1 MASDIKSERILTLT
15 LSNPDAKERSMS
27 SPRVPTIL
35 CVDDEPTALTIRTLL
50 LEHAGYKVVP
60 APDATAALKFFKSQ
74 IIDLV
79 ISDHLLPDL
88 TGTELTLEM
97 KLARPFVPVM
107 LLSGI
112 AELPQGVEHA
122 DVFMTKLGGPVEL
135 LEKVADLLRCSRVS
149 EGNYFAEI
157 RCDKR
162 IEPYLWNYKV
172 QCQEPAE
179 IVSWGQAVTEDA
191 AIAASRDVMRDLRR
205 DARLE

>member
-1 MASDIKSERILTLT
+1 MFTTPQR
-15 LSNPDAKERSMS
+15 
-27 SPRVPTIL
+27 TIL
-35 CVDDEPTALTIRTLL
+35 CVDDEPTALRIRGLL
-50 LEHAGYKVVP
+50 LEHAGYKVFP
-60 APDATAALKFFKSQ
+60 APDGAAALKIFKSQ

-88 TGTELTLEM
+88 TGTELTREM

-112 AELPQGVEHA
+112 TELPRGVEHA
-122 DVFMTKLGGPVEL
+122 DVFMSKLGGPIEL
-135 LEKVADLLRCSRVS
+135 LEKVGDLLRCNRVS

-179 IVSWGQAVTEDA
+179 IVSWGQAVTENA
-191 AIAASRDVMRDLRR
+191 AIAASRDVMRDLNRGE
-205 DARLE
+205 ARSA

>member
-1 MASDIKSERILTLT
+1 M
-15 LSNPDAKERSMS
+15 SMS
-27 SPRVPTIL
+27 TPRPPTIL
-35 CVDDEPTALTIRTLL
+35 CVDDEATALTIRKLL

-88 TGTELTLEM
+88 TGTELALEM
-97 KLARPFVPVM
+97 KLTRPFVPVM

-112 AELPQGVEHA
+112 TELPQGVEQA
-122 DVFMTKLGGPVEL
+122 DVFMSKLGGPVEL

-149 EGNYFAEI
+149 EGSYFAEI

-162 IEPYLWNYKV
+162 IEPYLWNYTV
-172 QCQEPAE
+172 QRQKPAE
-179 IVSWGQAVTEDA
+179 IVSWGQAVTENA
-191 AIAASRDVMRDLRR
+191 AIAACSDAMRDLNGWDNRS
-205 DARLE
+205 L

>member
-1 MASDIKSERILTLT
+1 
-15 LSNPDAKERSMS
+15 MS
-27 SPRVPTIL
+27 SPRLPTIL

-88 TGTELTLEM
+88 TGTELALEM

-112 AELPQGVEHA
+112 TELPQGVEHA

-162 IEPYLWNYKV
+162 IEPYLWNYAV
-172 QCQEPAE
+172 QRQKPAE

-191 AIAASRDVMRDLRR
+191 AIAACSEVMRDLNGWDNRSLK
-205 DARLE
+205 A

>member
-1 MASDIKSERILTLT
+1 M
-15 LSNPDAKERSMS
+15 
-27 SPRVPTIL
+27 
-35 CVDDEPTALTIRTLL
+35 DDEPTALRIRGLL
-50 LEHAGYKVVP
+50 LEHAGYKVLP
-60 APDATAALKFFKSQ
+60 APDGAAALKIFKSQ

-88 TGTELTLEM
+88 TGTKLTLEL

-107 LLSGI
+107 LLSGV
-112 AELPQGVEHA
+112 ADLPPGVEHA

-149 EGNYFAEI
+149 DGNYLAEI

-162 IEPYLWNYKV
+162 VEPYLWNYKV
-172 QCQEPAE
+172 QRQEPAE

-191 AIAASRDVMRDLRR
+191 AIAASRDVMRDLNSGE
-205 DARLE
+205 ARSA